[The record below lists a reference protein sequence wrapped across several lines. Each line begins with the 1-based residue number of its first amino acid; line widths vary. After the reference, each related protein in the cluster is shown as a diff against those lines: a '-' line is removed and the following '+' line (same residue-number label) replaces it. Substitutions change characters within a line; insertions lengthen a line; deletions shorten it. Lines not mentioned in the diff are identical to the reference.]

1 MLLGDRSHDC
11 VVGGGGGEG
20 MGGADHCPPGE
31 DEGPTGCGERQPEGK
46 VSAEPKVGVNVY

>member
-1 MLLGDRSHDC
+1 
-11 VVGGGGGEG
+11 